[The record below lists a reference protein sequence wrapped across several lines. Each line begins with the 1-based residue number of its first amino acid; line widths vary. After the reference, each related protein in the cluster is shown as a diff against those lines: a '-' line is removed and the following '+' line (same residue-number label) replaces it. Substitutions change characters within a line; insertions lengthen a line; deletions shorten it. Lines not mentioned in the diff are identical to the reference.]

1 MRDLFILGMVV
12 AALPYAVRFT
22 WAAVLLWTWISIMN
36 PHKLAYGFAYGA
48 PFAAVAA
55 GAAAI
60 SLLFNRDR
68 FKLPSSPIV
77 VVLILFVLWM
87 CVTTYF
93 AYFPESSWN
102 QLNKVLKIQLMT
114 LIAMVAL
121 RERKHIEYFIWVNV
135 LSIGFYGF
143 KGGIF
148 TISTGGSSRVWGPS
162 GGFIEGNNE
171 IALAMIMSI
180 PLMNYLRMVSPHK
193 YVRLGLLVVM
203 VLSVIAAIGTQ
214 SRGAFL
220 AISGMGILLWA
231 RSDRKLVTG
240 LVVAAVAVA
249 VINFMPE
256 SWTMRMNTIQTYDED
271 GSALGRINA
280 WWMAFNLAN
289 SRFLGGGF
297 EIYTA
302 SVFALYAPI
311 PDDIKVAHSIYFSV
325 LGEHGYVG
333 LILFLSLGWLAFR
346 TTKRIRKQTEKHNE
360 TQWVNQLA
368 AMCQVSLVGYAVGGA
383 FLSLAYFDLPYNIL
397 IILVVSLRWLQ
408 EKKWQTEPQGAFG
421 SGAPVGAIRLQT
433 VPSKSVST

>member
-1 MRDLFILGMVV
+1 MRDLFLLGLVA
-12 AALPYAVRFT
+12 AALPFAARFT

-55 GAAAI
+55 GAAAV
-60 SLLFNRDR
+60 SLIFNRDR
-68 FKLPSSPIV
+68 FKLPASPIV
-77 VVLILFVLWM
+77 VVLILFVMWM
-87 CVTTYF
+87 CVTTFF
-93 AYFPESSWN
+93 AYFPESSWI

-148 TISTGGSSRVWGPS
+148 TISTGGSSRVWGPP

-171 IALAMIMSI
+171 IALAMIISI
-180 PLMNYLRMVSPHK
+180 PLMNYLRMVSTHK
-193 YVRLGLLVVM
+193 YVRLGLLVLM
-203 VLSVIAAIGTQ
+203 VLSVISAIGTQ

-220 AISGMGILLWA
+220 AISAMGLLLWT

-240 LVVAAVAVA
+240 IVVAVIALA

-256 SWTMRMNTIQTYDED
+256 SWSERMNTIQTYDQD

-302 SVFALYAPI
+302 SLFAMYAPV

-325 LGEHGYVG
+325 LGEHGYIG
-333 LILFLSLGWLAFR
+333 LILFLSLGWLGFR
-346 TTKRIRKQTEKHNE
+346 VARQIRNQTAKQAE
-360 TQWVNQLA
+360 TQWASQLA

-421 SGAPVGAIRLQT
+421 SGQPVGAVRLAGLSNKRIR
-433 VPSKSVST
+433 K

>member
-1 MRDLFILGMVV
+1 MRDLFLLGIVV
-12 AALPYAVRFT
+12 AALPFAARFT

-55 GAAAI
+55 AAAAF
-60 SLLFNRDR
+60 SLIFNRDR
-68 FKLPSSPIV
+68 FKLPRSPIV
-77 VVLILFVLWM
+77 AVLILFVLWM

-93 AYFPESSWN
+93 AYFPESSWI
-102 QLNKVLKIQLMT
+102 QLNKVLKIQVMT
-114 LIAMVAL
+114 LVAMVAL
-121 RERKHIEYFIWVNV
+121 RERKHIEYFIWINV

-143 KGGIF
+143 KGGLF
-148 TISTGGSSRVWGPS
+148 TISTGGSSRVWGPP

-171 IALAMIMSI
+171 IALAMIISI
-180 PLMNYLRMVSPHK
+180 PLMNYLRMVSPYK
-193 YVRLGLLVVM
+193 YVRLGLLVLM
-203 VLSVIAAIGTQ
+203 VLSVISAIGTQ

-220 AISGMGILLWA
+220 AISAMGLVLWT

-240 LVVAAVAVA
+240 LVVAIIAVA
-249 VINFMPE
+249 VISFMPE
-256 SWTMRMNTIQTYDED
+256 SWSARMNTIQTYDED

-302 SVFALYAPI
+302 SLFALYAPV

-333 LILFLSLGWLAFR
+333 LILFLSLGWLGYRAAR
-346 TTKRIRKQTEKHNE
+346 QIRKQAAKQAEA
-360 TQWVNQLA
+360 QWASQLA

-397 IILVVSLRWLQ
+397 IILAVSLRWIQ

-421 SGAPVGAIRLQT
+421 AGEPVGAVRLPSLPAKRAQT
-433 VPSKSVST
+433 